1 MKVKIDPNIEKE
13 LLMYVTENILNKTP
27 PELIATE
34 LDEEIY
40 FPVTIEDDDVFYHGT
55 SELLGEVIK
64 KLGLLCIPR
73 ISGIPS
79 THGSDEIFQ
88 DFIYVTNDKIQ
99 ADLWAKN
106 RAYKDNS
113 PPVIFQIKG
122 KDINDADCR
131 AFVDPL
137 YFT

>member
-13 LLMYVTENILNKTP
+13 LLLYIAENILNGTP

-40 FPVTIEDDDVFYHGT
+40 FPVTIEGDDVFYRGT

-73 ISGIPS
+73 ISGIPLR
-79 THGSDEIFQ
+79 GR
-88 DFIYVTNDKIQ
+88 K
-99 ADLWAKN
+99 
-106 RAYKDNS
+106 
-113 PPVIFQIKG
+113 
-122 KDINDADCR
+122 
-131 AFVDPL
+131 
-137 YFT
+137 